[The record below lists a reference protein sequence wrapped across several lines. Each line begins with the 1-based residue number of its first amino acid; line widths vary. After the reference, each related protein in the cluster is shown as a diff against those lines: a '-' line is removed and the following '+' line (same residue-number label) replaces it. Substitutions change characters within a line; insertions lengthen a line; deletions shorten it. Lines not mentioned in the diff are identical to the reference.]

1 MNEYFEAIIR
11 RLSKI
16 ADIER
21 PDYRG
26 LVIRKEEA
34 INIVKD
40 VQEQYNK
47 YLWNYLYKGIYPDDK
62 YGEISRPVLVKFKG
76 VSIPEVCLYD
86 FSKKKF
92 VSTDGKIEKYPVEW
106 CEIPGYGYES

>member
-40 VQEQYNK
+40 VQ
-47 YLWNYLYKGIYPDDK
+47 
-62 YGEISRPVLVKFKG
+62 
-76 VSIPEVCLYD
+76 
-86 FSKKKF
+86 
-92 VSTDGKIEKYPVEW
+92 
-106 CEIPGYGYES
+106 